1 MKTICFILLFSVI
14 FNLNTEFIKYEE
26 EEKIAILTI
35 KRPNTLNALNSK
47 VLDELDKTLDNI
59 NTEKI
64 RVLIITGDGEKA
76 FVAGGD
82 IEEMSMF
89 TQNEGKSFSK
99 SGNAIFRKIETF
111 PIPVIAAVNGY
122 AVGGG
127 CELALSCDIRIC
139 SYNAMFSQPEVGLGI
154 IPGLGGTLR
163 LPRLIGSGRSKT
175 MIFTGKN
182 IMADEAFRSGLV
194 NAIYP
199 PEELLGEAKKL
210 ANTIA
215 KNSPIAVKNSK
226 KAINE
231 GMDVDIDNAI
241 TIEEKLFGDCFETSE
256 QSERMNNFL
265 NKNNKSDKTK
275 NLKQAEQ

>member
-199 PEELLGEAKKL
+199 REELLGEAKKL

-256 QSERMNNFL
+256 QLERMNNFL

>member
-210 ANTIA
+210 AKTIA

-256 QSERMNNFL
+256 QLERMNNFL
-265 NKNNKSDKTK
+265 NKNNKLDKTK

>member
-210 ANTIA
+210 AKTIA

-241 TIEEKLFGDCFETSE
+241 TIEERLFGDCFDTSE
-256 QSERMNNFL
+256 QLERMNNFL

>member
-256 QSERMNNFL
+256 QLERMNNFL
-265 NKNNKSDKTK
+265 NKNNKLDKTK

>member
-256 QSERMNNFL
+256 QLERMNNFL

>member
-210 ANTIA
+210 AKTIA

-256 QSERMNNFL
+256 QLERMNNFL

-275 NLKQAEQ
+275 NLKEAEQ